1 MIDYSLKNLHITGGC
16 MAKYIKD
23 VLISRQEIENMV
35 KDLGIRISTD
45 YEGKNLL
52 VICVLRGAFI
62 FMADLVREIKVPLK
76 VDFMSVSSY
85 GDDTVSSGVV
95 RILRDLDSDITGKH
109 VMIIEDIIDTG
120 LTLKNLKDVL
130 MTRNPASLSVCAA
143 FDKPERRVADVKADY
158 VGTIIPDEFVVG
170 YGLDYA
176 GEYRHLPDVCIL
188 AEDGGEN

>member
-1 MIDYSLKNLHITGGC
+1 
-16 MAKYIKD
+16 MAKYIKN
-23 VLISRQEIENMV
+23 VLISREEIDKMV
-35 KDLGIRISTD
+35 KDLGVRISKD
-45 YEGKNLL
+45 YEGENLL

-62 FMADLVREIKVPLK
+62 FMADLVREIKVPVK

-109 VMIIEDIIDTG
+109 VMIIEDIVDTG
-120 LTLKNLKDVL
+120 LTLKNLKDIL
-130 MTRNPASLSVCAA
+130 MTRHPASLSVCAA
-143 FDKPERRVADVKADY
+143 FDKPDRRVADVKADY
-158 VGTIIPDEFVVG
+158 VGRVIPDEFIVG

>member
-1 MIDYSLKNLHITGGC
+1 

-23 VLISRQEIENMV
+23 VLISRVEIDKMV
-35 KDLGIRISTD
+35 KTLGERISKD

-85 GDDTVSSGVV
+85 GDETVSSGVV
-95 RILRDLDSDITGKH
+95 RILRDLDSDITGKD

-130 MTRNPASLSVCAA
+130 MTRHPASLAVCAA

-158 VGTIIPDEFVVG
+158 VGRVIPDEFIVG

>member
-1 MIDYSLKNLHITGGC
+1 
-16 MAKYIKD
+16 MAKIVKE
-23 VLISRQEIENMV
+23 VLISRDEISSMV
-35 KDLGIRISTD
+35 KELGDKISKD
-45 YEGKNLL
+45 YEGQNLL

-62 FMADLVREIKVPLK
+62 FMADLVRTITVPVK

-130 MTRNPASLSVCAA
+130 LTRHPASLSICAA
-143 FDKPERRVADVKADY
+143 FDKPQRRIADIKADY
-158 VGTIIPDEFVVG
+158 VGRAIPDEFIVG